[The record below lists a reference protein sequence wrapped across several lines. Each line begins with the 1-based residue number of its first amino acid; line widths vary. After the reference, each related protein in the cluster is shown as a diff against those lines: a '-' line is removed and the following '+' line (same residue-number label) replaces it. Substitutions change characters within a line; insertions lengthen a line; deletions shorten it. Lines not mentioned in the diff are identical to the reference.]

1 MHKGTGKREEDS
13 QLAKQPRS
21 FPDLET
27 TRNIDRLAAFG
38 RGIWHART
46 AQARK
51 KKKIKNKNKN
61 KRRIE
66 AIVLRCRPESSEGGG
81 LDRPRSHVLTNL

>member
-51 KKKIKNKNKN
+51 KKKIKNKNK
-61 KRRIE
+61 RRIE
-66 AIVLRCRPESSEGGG
+66 AVLRCRPEFSEGGG

>member
-46 AQARK
+46 ARARK
-51 KKKIKNKNKN
+51 KKKIKNKNK
-61 KRRIE
+61 RRIE
-66 AIVLRCRPESSEGGG
+66 AVLRCRPESSEEGGG
-81 LDRPRSHVLTNL
+81 SIDREVTY